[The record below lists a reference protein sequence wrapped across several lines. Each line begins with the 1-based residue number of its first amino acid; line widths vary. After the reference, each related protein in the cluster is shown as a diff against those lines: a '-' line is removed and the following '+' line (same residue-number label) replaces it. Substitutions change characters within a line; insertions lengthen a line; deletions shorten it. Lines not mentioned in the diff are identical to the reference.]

1 MYKAVDVYLERTS
14 ARQYVG
20 RLKKAAGKF
29 IFEYSETYQY
39 SENALPFGPDI
50 PIDKRKHFSL
60 KLFLSFADRIP
71 SRENPAYEE
80 YCRSAGISPSEKNPF
95 VLLAKLGRKGPSS
108 FILAPVFE
116 EADFSR
122 EDLKQFRKDLNLS
135 IREFA
140 ELFDISSAT
149 VYRIENNKSSG
160 KNILKRIKIYFD
172 SPEKALAK
180 IEHTGHKIN
189 DEKKSFVQTFLK
201 SKFQEKFI
209 GYSPFFTVKAED
221 IQKCSPQQAVELLR
235 RLMLSEC
242 DYYGIPRNSVH
253 ISSNVSAKDGGQ
265 DGLAEW
271 MQRPIQ
277 TNYFPCRYNC
287 FQVKASSLSPS
298 KIIKEISDNQNPGKL
313 NKAVQCV
320 IKNKGAYI
328 LCSTHGVAGVKVQDI
343 ESTIKK
349 EIQAKADNLDNIQVK
364 FYDGNRLADWVNCYT
379 SVAGWFLKEICGR
392 SIGPWRLWLEW
403 SREDSD
409 YRSEFM
415 SHSELDK
422 KRKSIR
428 SILSRPGGAIHLTG
442 ASGLGKTR
450 LVLEAFRPP
459 TSQKFNDSNEM
470 EEDLSDLIL
479 YSSAE
484 KLKDFSF
491 KELTARTI
499 LIIDDCSIEQAE
511 SFHKVLSTQKISSLS
526 LLTIGN
532 EGNEESIRGVFRHIW
547 KEKNE
552 TEKQI
557 ITLETD
563 EGIVKKMLF
572 ENQNITNKYIEPK
585 YRELTSGF
593 PLMATLLKEAG
604 PVDLLKEDIPTIR
617 NKMLWGRQE
626 PDKEGKK
633 VIAACSLF
641 DTIFFSNE
649 GQETRLGSSVKRW
662 KKEAQY
668 IAKTICELDDN
679 TFYEKIQSFKKR
691 KIVQQHGRF
700 IQVRPKPLAVWLA
713 NELIENTPL
722 ESITKW
728 FADMDTYQESYKLDP
743 MKEKLYS
750 KTEQRDLIKWK
761 TEQSSLN
768 GLRESFC
775 KQLSYSGSFSDARN
789 LAKRLCEKGGFFGS
803 EETLNTEWGFRCF
816 RHLVELNPTVALQTL
831 QRIFKNKNLKELQNI
846 PAWKTYR
853 IAGKVHFPSELIWT
867 LQKLAV
873 TKELYPQSARL
884 LLKFAEAE
892 ENDNRGPKATDVFIE
907 HFQLYLSGTEATPE
921 MKFQIIDEIQQSKSI
936 KQKEI
941 ALKALDQALKISGFS
956 RSSDVVQTNSGQ
968 SFKDWQPKTY
978 GEQWDYFCK
987 ALKYLVQFAT
997 KDKNQEI
1004 KKKAYNFIAFNL
1016 NCFFKQGLY
1025 DEVENAIKE
1034 IVSVHGTHRPLATNK
1049 ILLFL
1054 KYNSEKITEKDKEQI
1069 NRILNLLQSEETL
1082 SERICSYVTECLW
1095 VDLYDQIQKNE
1106 NKKYMEQL
1114 DQLIIDFVNLID
1126 NQEKSSS
1133 GLKPPNAV
1141 TLDQKKTMSEQL
1153 HNVHWTNE
1161 KISPYLKILFR
1172 GEQRNTLYFAQRIAE
1187 ELKAPLKF
1195 AFEFLNCIEKYKEDK
1210 DFNLTFLAGFIAGL
1224 NKIDSKKILDKIAK
1238 DSSLVDFLIPS
1249 YYNINLQDQDIT
1261 RLINIIDKINLKSAD
1276 LRTLAI
1282 GQKCKSVNSE
1292 IMGKLIQTL
1301 SRKGIRFSWDALQI
1315 YNYYEYMDKSKQKNK
1330 LISILYDLLTQDQFL
1345 SDKEKYD
1352 TMDDDY
1358 YEKAVNDLLDS
1369 EYGEDFSKKFI
1380 SQIIAIKTSVFDL
1393 PISSETMRKCLSK
1406 IIRKYPDMI
1415 LPTITNNIDNFNI
1428 DFLFRTESVNRH
1440 QTSPL
1445 ACLSIEQI
1453 KTWCEINPDKIPA
1466 FLAKN
1471 MPLFSG
1477 QSWSPFARLLLDE
1490 YGDKTNVTDALSMN
1504 LGQFSWTGNLSDY
1517 FEQIKRFMKQ
1527 LTDHKHKNVRDFAER
1542 EISHLDKMIQNQK
1555 QREKELEE
1563 FGIW

>member
-20 RLKKAAGKF
+20 RLKKAGGKF

-39 SENALPFGPDI
+39 SENALPFGPDL
-50 PIDKRKHFSL
+50 PINKKNHFSL
-60 KLFLSFADRIP
+60 KLFPSFVDRIP

-80 YCRSAGISPSEKNPF
+80 YCRSADISPSEKNPF

-135 IREFA
+135 IREFS
-140 ELFDISSAT
+140 ELFDVSSAT

-160 KNILKRIKIYFD
+160 KNVLKRIKIYFD
-172 SPEKALAK
+172 SPEKALSK

-189 DEKKSFVQTFLK
+189 DEKRIFVQTFLK

-209 GYSPFFTVKAED
+209 GYSPFTVKAED

-253 ISSNVSAKDGGQ
+253 ISSNVSTKDGGQ

-271 MQRPIQ
+271 IQGPIQ

-287 FQVKASSLSPS
+287 FQIKASSLSPS
-298 KIIKEISDNQNPGKL
+298 KIIKEISENQNPGNL

-328 LCSTHGVAGVKVQDI
+328 LCSTHGAAGVKVQNI
-343 ESTIKK
+343 ESIIKK
-349 EIQAKADNLDNIQVK
+349 EIQAKADNFNIQVK
-364 FYDGNRLADWVNCYT
+364 FYDGNRLADWVNCHFL
-379 SVAGWFLKEICGR
+379 VARWFLKEICGR
-392 SIGPWRLWLEW
+392 SIGPWKSWLEW

-409 YRSEFM
+409 YRSEFK

-428 SILSRPGGAIHLTG
+428 GILSRPGGVIHLTG
-442 ASGLGKTR
+442 ASGLGKTK
-450 LVLEAFRPP
+450 LALEAFRPP
-459 TSQKFNDSNEM
+459 SQKFNDSDEV
-470 EEDLSDLIL
+470 EEDLSDLVL

-484 KLKDFSF
+484 ELKDFSF
-491 KELTARTI
+491 KELTSRAI

-511 SFHKVLSTQKISSLS
+511 SFHKVLSTQKVSSLS

-532 EGNEESIRGVFRHIW
+532 EGNAESIRGIFRHIW

-557 ITLETD
+557 ITLEPD
-563 EGIVKKMLF
+563 EVIVKEMLL
-572 ENQNITNKYIEPK
+572 ESHKYLEPK
-585 YRELTSGF
+585 FKELTSGF

-604 PVDLLKEDIPTIR
+604 PVYLLKEDIPIIR
-617 NKMLWGRQE
+617 NKMLWGKQE
-626 PDKEGKK
+626 PDTDGKR

-641 DTIFFSNE
+641 DTICFSDE

-662 KKEAQY
+662 EKEARY
-668 IAKTICELDDN
+668 IAKIICKIDFD

-691 KIVQQHGRF
+691 KVVQQHGRF

-713 NELIENTPL
+713 NELIEDTPPG
-722 ESITKW
+722 SITKW
-728 FADMDTYQESYKLDP
+728 FADMDTYKELYKLDP
-743 MKEKLYS
+743 IEEKLYS
-750 KTEQRDLIKWK
+750 ETEQKDLIKWK
-761 TEQSSLN
+761 TEQSALN

-775 KQLSYSGSFSDARN
+775 RQLSYLGSFSNAKS
-789 LAKRLCEKGGFFGS
+789 LAKHLCGEDGFFGN
-803 EETLNTEWGFRCF
+803 EKTLNTEWGFRCF
-816 RHLVELNPTVALQTL
+816 RHLAELNPTVALQTL
-831 QRIFKNKNLKELQNI
+831 QRVFGNKTLEELQNV

-853 IAGKVHFPSELIWT
+853 ISGKVHFPSELIWT

-873 TKELYPQSARL
+873 TKELYPQSAKL
-884 LLKFAEAE
+884 LLKFGEAE
-892 ENDNRGPKATDVFIE
+892 ESDNWGPKATDVFTE
-907 HFQLYLSGTEATPE
+907 HFQFYLSGTEAPPDL
-921 MKFQIIDEIQQSKSI
+921 KFQIIDEIQQSEST

-941 ALKALDQALKISGFS
+941 ALQALDRALKISGFS
-956 RSSDVVQTNSGQ
+956 RSSDVVQTNRGQ
-968 SFKDWQPKTY
+968 SFKDWKPKTY
-978 GEQWDYFCK
+978 GEQWDYFRT

-997 KDKNQEI
+997 KDKNQDI
-1004 KKKAYNFIAFNL
+1004 KKKACDFIASNL
-1016 NCFFKQGLY
+1016 NCFFEQRLY

-1034 IVSVHGTHRPLATNK
+1034 IVSVHGTHWPLATNET
-1049 ILLFL
+1049 LLFL
-1054 KYNSEKITEKDKEQI
+1054 KYNSEKITEKNKKQI
-1069 NRILNLLQSEETL
+1069 NKILNLLQSKETL
-1082 SERICSYVTECLW
+1082 SERIRSYVTECLW
-1095 VDLYDQIQKNE
+1095 VDLHDQIQKNE
-1106 NKKYMEQL
+1106 NKKYMKQL
-1114 DQLIIDFVNLID
+1114 DQLITDFVNLID

-1133 GLKPPNAV
+1133 GLKPSNAA
-1141 TLDQKKTMSEQL
+1141 TLNKKKTVSEPL
-1153 HNVHWTNE
+1153 HNAHRTNE
-1161 KISPYLKILFR
+1161 KIHPYLQILFH
-1172 GEQRNTLYFAQRIAE
+1172 GEQGNTLYFAQRIVE
-1187 ELKAPLKF
+1187 ELKDPLKF
-1195 AFEFLNCIEKYKEDK
+1195 ASEFLDFIQKHKEDK
-1210 DFNLTFLAGFIAGL
+1210 DFNPTFLAGFVVGL
-1224 NKIDSKKILDKIAK
+1224 NNNNTDPNKKEKILDKIAE
-1238 DSSLVDFLIPS
+1238 DSGLLDLLIPA
-1249 YYNINLQDQDIT
+1249 YYNIDLQDRDII
-1261 RLINIIDKINLKSAD
+1261 RLINVIDKINLKSAD
-1276 LRTLAI
+1276 LRTLAV

-1315 YNYYEYMDKSKQKNK
+1315 YNYYKGRDKFKQKNK
-1330 LISILYDLLTQDQFL
+1330 LIPILYDLLTQDKFL

-1352 TMDDDY
+1352 TMDDHY
-1358 YEKAVNDLLDS
+1358 YEKAVNDLLGS

-1380 SQIIAIKTSVFDL
+1380 SQTITIKTSVFDL
-1393 PISSETMRKCLSK
+1393 SISSETIRKCLLK
-1406 IIRKYPDMI
+1406 IIEEYPDMI
-1415 LPTITNNIDNFNI
+1415 LLTIMNNTDNFNI
-1428 DFLFRTESVNRH
+1428 DFLFKTESVNRH

-1445 ACLSIEQI
+1445 ARLSAEQI
-1453 KTWCEINPDKIPA
+1453 KGWCETNPDKIPA

-1471 MPLFSG
+1471 MSLSNNG
-1477 QSWSPFARLLLDE
+1477 QSWSPSAKLLLDE

-1504 LGQFSWTGNLSDY
+1504 LGHFTWTGRLSDY
-1517 FEQIKRFMKQ
+1517 FEKTKELVKQ

-1542 EISHLDKMIQNQK
+1542 EIFQLDKMLQNQK